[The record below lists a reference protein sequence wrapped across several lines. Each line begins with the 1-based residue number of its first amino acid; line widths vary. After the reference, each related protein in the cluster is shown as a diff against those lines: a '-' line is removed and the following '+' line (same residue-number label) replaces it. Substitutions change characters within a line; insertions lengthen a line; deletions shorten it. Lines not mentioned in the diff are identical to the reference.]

1 MMRPLP
7 LLARVLACAFVLVT
21 ATWAQAQTL
30 PPARSSALRSWTVD
44 DGLPYNIVWAITQ
57 TPDGYL
63 WVGTRGGL
71 VRFDGDRFTSFD
83 RRSTPGLESSDV
95 RALHVDSDG
104 VLWIGT
110 SGGGLSRYADGTF
123 SSYRM
128 ADGLPDET
136 VWSLASDPSDGT
148 LWIGTLRGLVRL
160 RDGAMET
167 FDHSDGLLSNDVRGL
182 AFDSDGTLWI
192 NTYGGRMQRRVDER
206 FVAYAPDGPAS
217 GWAYSALVAPGG
229 TLGGLWRGKA
239 GGSNAQILIP
249 DGSTFAPLNDLPAL
263 GSIRAFAR
271 TPDRRAWIG
280 VYGDGLIEH
289 APEGTSRI
297 LTQADGL
304 TDDRVTALFEDRD
317 ENLWIGTMGGLTR
330 LRRRTPLTTY
340 GRPEGLPADKVRSFA
355 EYPEGALW
363 IATDD
368 GVARIDSAGV
378 QTITRADGLPE
389 AQMQALLA
397 DSSGVWFGSQ
407 GTLTHLHDDRLT
419 VHRPPGSGFQSL
431 ARTPDGSLWIGAFG
445 GGLIRMRGDS
455 FEVFSEADGLASANV
470 SVLLTGRDG
479 RLWIGTEGGLSVR
492 EGEAIRTVTPL
503 PNLPGVHVRSLHEDA
518 DGTLWLG
525 TVGMGVVRLRGAD
538 AVAITT
544 DQGLYDDGIW
554 AIVDDGRGNLWM
566 SGDRGLFRV
575 ARSELDAVADG
586 DLPMLSSVAYGV
598 DDGMRDS
605 EANGTGKP
613 SGLRTSDGR
622 LWFATQGG
630 AVAVDPAALSR
641 RLPLPIIEQVV
652 TRSGTVYV
660 GSDGVELPLGER
672 DVELSF
678 TAPDLVSADQLRF
691 RYRLDGY
698 DSDWIGPDRRR
709 SATYTNLDPGRYTFR
724 VQVAPSGGEWSADAA
739 WALFVPPRIHETR
752 WFAVLSALLALTLLG
767 LAYRARISRGLVRE
781 RELEAR
787 VDQRTQELN
796 AEKRTTEQQAAR
808 LIELDQA
815 KSRFFTNVSHEFR
828 TPLTLSIGPLED
840 LERLPDLPP
849 QGRSYVD
856 LALRNSRRML
866 RLINQLLDVARLE
879 AGELHL
885 DSACHD
891 LAAFARDLARPFAP
905 LAERRRIRFDIETP
919 SQPVAVDFD
928 PDKLEQVIANLLSNA
943 FKFTPEDGAVR
954 MRIEVDTSADPSV
967 VRVVVRDSGPGIAPA
982 HLPHL
987 FDRFYQAGATSA
999 VQSGS
1004 GIGLSLARDLAHL
1017 HGGTLTAQSDLGF
1030 GATFTLTL
1038 PLADREVLDEAS
1050 PPTDHHPDWEAS
1062 VHPTETEEVDLDDGD
1077 ARTTILIADDSA
1089 DIRSYVRGHLE
1100 TEGYRVVE
1108 AADGMQ
1114 ALALTRE
1121 MLPDLVVSDVTMP
1134 LLDGF
1139 DLTRTLRADP
1149 ETDFLP
1155 ILLLTARATTDE
1167 TVTGLASGA
1176 DDYLTKPFDM
1186 SELLARIAGL
1196 IASRRRLAE
1205 RSSSPAP
1212 HPVAPTDDT
1221 PAADTAFLTHLL
1233 GIAREHLSDEAFGVE
1248 HLAATAGQ
1256 NRSTLYR
1263 RLRDLTGQTPS
1274 TFLRRTRLKRA
1285 AELLT
1290 SGEGTVSE
1298 VAYAVGFKSVS
1309 HFSQAFRR
1317 AYGVTPSAYAN
1328 GSRASG
1334 PDAEDR

>member
-1 MMRPLP
+1 MTCP
-7 LLARVLACAFVLVT
+7 LLLITRALACAFVLVS
-21 ATWAQAQTL
+21 ATWTQAQTV
-30 PPARSSALRSWTVD
+30 PPARSSAMRSWTVD
-44 DGLPYNIVWAITQ
+44 DGLPYNIVWTIAQ

-71 VRFDGDRFTSFD
+71 VRFDGDRFTRFD
-83 RRSTPGLESSDV
+83 RRTPGLASSDV
-95 RALHVDSDG
+95 RALHVDADG
-104 VLWIGT
+104 ILWIGT
-110 SGGGLSRYADGTF
+110 SGGGLSRYSGGTF
-123 SSYRM
+123 TSYRI
-128 ADGLPDET
+128 ADGLPDDT
-136 VWSLASDPSDGT
+136 IWSLASDPSDGA
-148 LWIGTLRGLVRL
+148 LWIGTLRGLVR
-160 RDGAMET
+160 RRGGTMET
-167 FDHSDGLLSNDVRGL
+167 FDRTDGLLSNDVRGL
-182 AFDSDGTLWI
+182 AFDSDGILWI
-192 NTYGGRMQRRVDER
+192 NTYGGRMQRWIDRR

-217 GWAYSALVAPGG
+217 EWAYSALVAPGSV
-229 TLGGLWRGKA
+229 LGGLWRGQA
-239 GGSNAQILIP
+239 DGSSQQILVP
-249 DGSTFAPLNDLPAL
+249 DGSAFAPLSGLPAL

-271 TPDRRAWIG
+271 TLDGTAWLG
-280 VYGDGLIEH
+280 VYGDGLIQR
-289 APEGTSRI
+289 APDGTSRI

-304 TDDRVTALFEDRD
+304 ADDRVTALYQDRD

-330 LRRRTPLTTY
+330 LRRRTPITTY
-340 GRPEGLPADKVRSFA
+340 GRPEGLPDDKVRSFA
-355 EYPEGALW
+355 EYPDGTLW
-363 IATDD
+363 IATDS
-368 GVARIDSAGV
+368 GVARIDSSG
-378 QTITRADGLPE
+378 TRSLTRADGLPD
-389 AQMQALLA
+389 AQVQALLA
-397 DSSGVWFGSQ
+397 DESGVWFGSSSAV
-407 GTLTHLHDDRLT
+407 THLANGRLT
-419 VHRPPGSGFQSL
+419 VHRPPGGGFQSL
-431 ARTPDGSLWIGAFG
+431 ARTPDGALWIGAFG
-445 GGLIRMRGDS
+445 GGLIRMRADS
-455 FEVFSEADGLASANV
+455 FEVFGEADGLASANV

-492 EGEAIRTVTPL
+492 EGETLRTVTPL
-503 PNLPGVHVRSLHEDA
+503 PGLPGVHVRSLHEDA
-518 DGTLWLG
+518 DSTLWLG

-554 AIVDDGRGNLWM
+554 AIVDDQRGNLWM

-575 ARSELDAVADG
+575 ARSDLDAVADG
-586 DLPMLSSVAYGV
+586 DRETLSSVAYGV
-598 DDGMRDS
+598 ADGMRDS

-613 SGLRTSDGR
+613 SGLRASDGR

-630 AVAVDPAALSR
+630 AVAVDPSALSKR
-641 RLPLPIIEQVV
+641 PPIPIIEQVV
-652 TRSGTVYV
+652 TRSGTAYL
-660 GSDGVELPLGER
+660 GQGDVELPLGER
-672 DVELSF
+672 DVEVSF

-698 DSDWIGPDRRR
+698 DDDWSGPNQRR
-709 SATYTNLDPGRYTFR
+709 SATYTNLDPGPYTFR

-739 WALFVPPRIHETR
+739 WALSVPHRIHETR

-767 LAYRARISRGLVRE
+767 LLYRARISRVLQRE

-787 VDQRTQELN
+787 VDQRTRELN

-808 LIELDQA
+808 LVELDQA

-879 AGELHL
+879 AGELRL

-891 LAAFARDLARPFAP
+891 LAAFVRDLARPFAP
-905 LAERRRIRFDIETP
+905 LAERRRIRFDVETP
-919 SQPVAVDFD
+919 PQPVAVDFD
-928 PDKLEQVIANLLSNA
+928 PDKLEQVVANLLSNA
-943 FKFTPEDGAVR
+943 FKFTPEGGAVR
-954 MRIEVDTSADPSV
+954 MRIEVDASADSPV
-967 VRVVVRDSGPGIAPA
+967 ARVAVRDSGPGIAPA

-987 FDRFYQAGATSA
+987 FDRFYQADATSA

-1017 HGGTLTAQSDLGF
+1017 HGGTLTVQSDPGF

-1038 PLADREVLDEAS
+1038 PLSASGVPDREDSPSADIHPEWEMPPHPSEEELDQ
-1050 PPTDHHPDWEAS
+1050 
-1062 VHPTETEEVDLDDGD
+1062 DDD
-1077 ARTTILIADDSA
+1077 ARTTVLVADDSA

-1100 TEGYRVVE
+1100 TAGYRVVE
-1108 AADGMQ
+1108 AADGVQ
-1114 ALALTRE
+1114 ALKLTRE
-1121 MLPDLVVSDVTMP
+1121 VLPDLVVSDVTMP
-1134 LLDGF
+1134 LLDGL
-1139 DLTRTLRADP
+1139 DLTRRLRADP

-1167 TVTGLASGA
+1167 TVTGLSSGA

-1196 IASRRRLAE
+1196 IASRRRLTE
-1205 RSSSPAP
+1205 RLSSPAP
-1212 HPVAPTDDT
+1212 TPAPSTDDT
-1221 PAADTAFLTHLL
+1221 PEADTAFLTHLL
-1233 GIAREHLSDEAFGVE
+1233 GIVHEHLSDEAFGVE
-1248 HLAATAGQ
+1248 DLAAVAGQ

-1263 RLRDLTGQTPS
+1263 RLRDLRGQTPS
-1274 TFLRRTRLKRA
+1274 TFLRHTRLDRA

-1328 GSRASG
+1328 GSRTSG
-1334 PDAEDR
+1334 ADAEDG